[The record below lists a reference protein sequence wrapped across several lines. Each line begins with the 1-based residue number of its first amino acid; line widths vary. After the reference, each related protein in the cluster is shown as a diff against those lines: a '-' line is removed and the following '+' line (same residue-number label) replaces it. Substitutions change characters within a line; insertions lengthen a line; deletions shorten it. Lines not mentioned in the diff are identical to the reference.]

1 MLAATNRVDMIDRT
15 LLRLGRFDKIV
26 FVPKPD
32 KMTRELI
39 LELDVKHKSI
49 CYDVN
54 LKMIAEATE
63 GFSAADVS
71 AITNTAISLLL
82 HEYLKKY
89 PIPEEGSKMCF

>member
-1 MLAATNRVDMIDRT
+1 MLAATNRVDMIDRA

-32 KMTRELI
+32 KMTRESI

-63 GFSAADVS
+63 GFM
-71 AITNTAISLLL
+71 LRMYRQL
-82 HEYLKKY
+82 
-89 PIPEEGSKMCF
+89 PILQFLCYYMST